1 MGIFSPKFM
10 GYDQH
15 DSQEFLTYTLDGI
28 HTELNRIEKNGSSD
42 KVRGKLFDRLMW
54 PPLFVGQHDDACTIL
69 CWLSQYSLDQ
79 GAAKISEVK
88 FGV

>member
-1 MGIFSPKFM
+1 MCDSIHGVTDPSGFRREMGIFSPKFM

-42 KVRGKLFDRLMW
+42 KVRGISNFAPCKK
-54 PPLFVGQHDDACTIL
+54 TI
-69 CWLSQYSLDQ
+69 
-79 GAAKISEVK
+79 
-88 FGV
+88 

>member
-1 MGIFSPKFM
+1 MCDSIHGVTDPSGFRREMGIFSPKFM

-42 KVRGKLFDRLMW
+42 KVRGELR
-54 PPLFVGQHDDACTIL
+54 I
-69 CWLSQYSLDQ
+69 
-79 GAAKISEVK
+79 
-88 FGV
+88 